1 MKNEKLMKISV
12 LDTNTVTKGDIYLK
26 PLEAFGEVSYY
37 DMLPPS
43 RVIEAAK
50 DSDAIIC
57 NKTKITAEIMD
68 ACPRLRFITLF
79 ATGYNNIDIK
89 AAKER
94 GIVVSNTPDYS
105 TASVAQHTVALML
118 ELAENLSLYNASVK
132 RGDWVKSK
140 KFCYFSYPFIELSGK
155 TLGIIGFGTIAR
167 AVAKIALSFGM
178 RVVANA
184 RTPKC
189 AEGVEF
195 MSKEEVL
202 KNCDF
207 LSLHC
212 PLNEET
218 KGLINRETLAL
229 MKPTAFLINTARGG
243 VVEEGALTEALE
255 KGIIAG
261 AAIDVLDEEPMYDG
275 HPYLKAPNMI
285 ITPHVAWAAV
295 ESRTRLIDRVADN
308 LSAFINGEPIN
319 VVNE

>member
-1 MKNEKLMKISV
+1 MKICV
-12 LDTNTVTKGDIYLK
+12 LDTNTVTKGDVSLK
-26 PLEAFGEVSYY
+26 PLENFGEVVYY

-43 RVIEAAK
+43 EVIEAAK
-50 DSDAIIC
+50 DCDAIIC

-68 ACPRLRFITLF
+68 GCPKLKFITLF

-89 AAKER
+89 AAATR

-105 TASVAQHTVALML
+105 TNSVAQHTFAMIL

-140 KFCYFSYPFIELSGK
+140 KFCYFNYPFIELSGK

-167 AVAKIALSFGM
+167 AVAKIAQSFGM

-184 RTPKC
+184 RTPKT

-202 KNCDF
+202 KNSDF

-212 PLNEET
+212 PLTPET
-218 KGLINRETLAL
+218 KGLINRETLSL

-243 VVEEGALTEALE
+243 VVEEAALCEALE

-275 HPYLKAPNMI
+275 HPYLSAPNMI

-295 ESRTRLIDRVADN
+295 ESRRRLIDRVADN
-308 LSAFINGEPIN
+308 LSGYKSGNPIN
-319 VVNE
+319 VVNN